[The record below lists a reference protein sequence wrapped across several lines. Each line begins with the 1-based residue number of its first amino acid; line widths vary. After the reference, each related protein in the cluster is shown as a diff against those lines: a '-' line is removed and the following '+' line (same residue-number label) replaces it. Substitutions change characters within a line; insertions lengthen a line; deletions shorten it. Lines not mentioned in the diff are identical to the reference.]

1 MALIPNSVSDI
12 LKSKTR
18 RGLPHPVDYPKAD
31 TSSYVQGA
39 DNFHKVM
46 AIKPGDHVVMLTD
59 PLLDPRVLQA
69 VYGVAKARGATFTS
83 YMGASTR
90 LMEVPE
96 EAKALIERATF
107 VVSTWFA
114 SVIDPFCINL
124 RRKKGQ
130 RWVKITFF
138 RNLDLLN
145 TPQARFPLDVLGEII
160 RASSRAY
167 PDKGNFDLRF
177 TDERGTDI
185 VVNFTEEMRAIMK
198 KDNRWR
204 GHNVADEDGCYIHYL
219 PTHGPN
225 LYELKMVGGDHAAHM
240 PVNGILY
247 PQWAVGFDKP
257 FEEKIGVEFE
267 NGRVRAVHGRS
278 EEAEVLRFIVGGTL
292 EELGCGHNPK
302 APRFDIYPAGPNSPG
317 ALHFGVNGLK
327 ESEYLRRVMPNWE
340 EPHVHMD
347 MVTFDTTVTAGNR
360 TVIDKGFLMAL
371 RDPQVVAAAERYGD
385 PVDLLENFPV

>member
-1 MALIPNSVSDI
+1 
-12 LKSKTR
+12 
-18 RGLPHPVDYPKAD
+18 
-31 TSSYVQGA
+31 
-39 DNFHKVM
+39 
-46 AIKPGDHVVMLTD
+46 
-59 PLLDPRVLQA
+59 
-69 VYGVAKARGATFTS
+69 
-83 YMGASTR
+83 
-90 LMEVPE
+90 MEVPE

-138 RNLDLLN
+138 RNIDLLH
-145 TPQARFPLDVLGEII
+145 TPQARFPIDLLGEII

-167 PDKGNFDLRF
+167 PDTGNFDLRF

-185 VVNFTEEMRAIMK
+185 VVNFTEAMRAIMK

-204 GHNVADEDGCYIHYL
+204 GHNIADEDGCYIHYL

-247 PQWAVGFDKP
+247 PQWAVGFEQP

-267 NGRVRAVHGRS
+267 NGRVARGSRPQRS
-278 EEAEVLRFIVGGTL
+278 
-292 EELGCGHNPK
+292 K
-302 APRFDIYPAGPNSPG
+302 PRCCASSS
-317 ALHFGVNGLK
+317 AARSK
-327 ESEYLRRVMPNWE
+327 SS
-340 EPHVHMD
+340 
-347 MVTFDTTVTAGNR
+347 
-360 TVIDKGFLMAL
+360 
-371 RDPQVVAAAERYGD
+371 AAATIPRRRASTSIRPARTRRARCISASTGSRS
-385 PVDLLENFPV
+385 PNICGA